1 MNLTEELDR
10 SFGEGPPLPPP
21 SELLPLGRRALA
33 KRRGVAGAAVGVAAI
48 AVATAVLLGSQGQPD
63 AVGPSGPAPRAT
75 DPPPA
80 TTEATEPARPRNTDE
95 DVWPG
100 IPDLDLVRFAEGSL
114 LEPVE
119 GVDLIR
125 QVAHPE
131 LGASWAAPRDP
142 SAAAEVR
149 VDGARYYVLARLS
162 DGGPPE
168 YIAVHA
174 ADGGPTLTAFLE
186 LARERYAE
194 GGGGLL

>member
-21 SELLPLGRRALA
+21 TELLPLGRRALV
-33 KRRGVAGAAVGVAAI
+33 RRRAAAGAAAGVAAI
-48 AVATAVLLGSQGQPD
+48 AVTTAVLLAGPGQPD

-80 TTEATEPARPRNTDE
+80 TEATKPPRPRHTDQ

-100 IPDLDLVRFAEGSL
+100 IPDLDLVRLAEGSL

-125 QVAHPE
+125 QVANPE
-131 LGASWAAPRDP
+131 LGASWAAPSDP

-149 VDGARYYVLARLS
+149 VDGARYYVLARSS
-162 DGGPPE
+162 DGGSPE
-168 YIAVHA
+168 YIAVRA
-174 ADGGPTLTAFLE
+174 ADGGPTLKAFLE